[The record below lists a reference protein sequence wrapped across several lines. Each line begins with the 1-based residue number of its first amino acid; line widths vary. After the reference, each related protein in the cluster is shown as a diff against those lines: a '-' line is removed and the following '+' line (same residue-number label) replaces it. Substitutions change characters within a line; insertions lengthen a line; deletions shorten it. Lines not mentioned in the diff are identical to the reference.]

1 MKTQLAILFLF
12 AVGSVMA
19 QQSAENGQKPDHTD
33 FVTRLDADN
42 DGSVSSEEFDG
53 PADHFTKLD
62 TNSDGFISS
71 DEAPTGPPQGG
82 RQGGGQQGGPGMG
95 DDQQAQK
102 PQEGSG
108 STDFVTRLD
117 TDGDGKVSSSEFD
130 GPSDHFTQLDTNS
143 DGFIG
148 SDEAPA
154 GRPPRQQR

>member
-19 QQSAENGQKPDHTD
+19 QQSTENGQKSDHAD

-62 TNSDGFISS
+62 TNSDGYISS

-82 RQGGGQQGGPGMG
+82 QQGGGQQGGPGMDAG
-95 DDQQAQK
+95 QQD
-102 PQEGSG
+102 PQSQQGSG

-117 TDGDGKVSSSEFD
+117 TDSDGQVSSAEFD
-130 GPSDHFTQLDTNS
+130 GPADHFTQLDKNS

-154 GRPPRQQR
+154 GRPPRQQ